1 MGRPKKYKKEQVDR
15 MVQLLEEGLETTV
28 PDVVSKKDAVRA
40 AAGQN
45 LGLPAPKKCSGVE
58 VMDSDGCC
66 VLCGGG
72 AADLLCTFPC
82 PSSCTEADD
91 GGVVSVC
98 GCMYVPRRSIV
109 DAAVV

>member
-1 MGRPKKYKKEQVDR
+1 

-28 PDVVSKKDAVRA
+28 PDAANKKDAARA
-40 AAGQN
+40 AAGQT
-45 LGLPAPKKCSGVE
+45 LGLSAPKKCSGVE

-98 GCMYVPRRSIV
+98 GCMYVPRRSIA
-109 DAAVV
+109 DAAIA